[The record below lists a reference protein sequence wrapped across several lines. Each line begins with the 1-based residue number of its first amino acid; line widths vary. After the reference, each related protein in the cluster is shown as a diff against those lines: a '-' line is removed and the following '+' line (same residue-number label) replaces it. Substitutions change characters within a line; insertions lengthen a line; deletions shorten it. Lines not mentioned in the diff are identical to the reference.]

1 MANERLI
8 LTINTGSSSV
18 KAAVFAERGGELR
31 REVSLTVERIGRPGS
46 TRSVAE
52 PGGEPISETAEIP
65 DFAAALDWVLDRLG
79 ERGRLDAL
87 TAAGHRV
94 VHGGERHIEPERV
107 TPELIA
113 DLRGLIPIDPEHLPQ
128 AIAAI
133 EAIAKRLPDLP
144 QIACFDT
151 AFHNHMPRVSK
162 LLPLPRWLEQK
173 GVRRYGFHGLS
184 CESLM
189 AQLRQ
194 IDPGAADGRLVI
206 AHLGA
211 GASLTAVSGGIGVDT
226 TMGFT
231 PTGGIMMA
239 TRPGD
244 LDPGVLLYLLQVA
257 KLPPERI
264 NRLLN
269 AESGLLGVSATSA
282 DLRDLLAAEEADE
295 RAAEAIALFCHI
307 AAKHLAGLISV
318 LGGLDQLIFTGGIG
332 QHAVPVRRR
341 ICERFAFIGL
351 RLDPAANEANREII
365 SAEGSDVTARVM
377 ATDEELAVARH
388 VRELTG

>member
-1 MANERLI
+1 MPNERAI

-18 KAAVFAERGGELR
+18 KAAVFAEQDGELR

-46 TRSVAE
+46 KRSVAM
-52 PGGEPISETAEIP
+52 PGGEVASETAEIP
-65 DFAAALDWVLDRLG
+65 DFAAALDWVLDQLN

-87 TAAGHRV
+87 AAAGHRV

-107 TPELIA
+107 TPGLLDE
-113 DLRGLIPIDPEHLPQ
+113 LRGLIPIDPEHLPQ

-133 EAIAKRLPDLP
+133 EAIAKRLPNLP

-151 AFHNHMPRVSK
+151 AFHNDMPRVAK
-162 LLPLPRWLEQK
+162 LLPLPRWLEGQ

-184 CESLM
+184 CESIM
-189 AQLRQ
+189 AQLREV
-194 IDPGAADGRLVI
+194 DPARAKGRLVI

-211 GASLTAVSGGIGVDT
+211 GASLTAVKSGIGIDT
-226 TMGFT
+226 TMGFS

-244 LDPGVLLYLLQVA
+244 LDPGALLYLLQVA

-269 AESGLLGVSATSA
+269 AESGLLGVSETSA
-282 DLRDLLAAEEADE
+282 DMRDLLAAEASDE

-307 AAKHLAGLISV
+307 AAKHLAGLAAS

-332 QHAVPVRRR
+332 QHAPAVRRR

-351 RLDPAANEANREII
+351 RLDPSANETSRAIV
-365 SAEGSDVTARVM
+365 SAPESSITVRVM

-388 VRELTG
+388 VRELAG